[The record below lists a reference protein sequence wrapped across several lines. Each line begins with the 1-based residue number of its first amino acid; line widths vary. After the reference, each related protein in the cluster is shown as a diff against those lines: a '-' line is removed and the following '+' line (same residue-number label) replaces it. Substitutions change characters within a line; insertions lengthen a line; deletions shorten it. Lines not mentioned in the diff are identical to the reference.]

1 MTKTLISVIIWPIA
15 GIFFL
20 FGALIYTI
28 ALLLFPPYKLHG
40 LAKII
45 SRIIMLS
52 GGQWFKVKGQVPNK
66 KNGPYL
72 YLINHASLFDAFM
85 IIGGVNHYC
94 TGVGAKFQ
102 FSYPVWGFLA
112 KRYGVIPIERGKIKS
127 AIGSLSKLEL
137 AIKNGTSTMIAPE
150 GTRTLNGK
158 LGKFKKGAFHVAK
171 NTGVTIIPVALI
183 GAYNAKK
190 VTDWRIK
197 PGSLITIFGEQIPKN
212 AYANLNVEDLS
223 SLVKTKIAELLE
235 NEDLNK
241 D

>member
-1 MTKTLISVIIWPIA
+1 
-15 GIFFL
+15 
-20 FGALIYTI
+20 
-28 ALLLFPPYKLHG
+28 
-40 LAKII
+40 
-45 SRIIMLS
+45 
-52 GGQWFKVKGQVPNK
+52 
-66 KNGPYL
+66 
-72 YLINHASLFDAFM
+72 
-85 IIGGVNHYC
+85 
-94 TGVGAKFQ
+94 
-102 FSYPVWGFLA
+102 
-112 KRYGVIPIERGKIKS
+112 
-127 AIGSLSKLEL
+127 
-137 AIKNGTSTMIAPE
+137 MIAPE

-197 PGSLITIFGEQIPKN
+197 PGSLITIFGEPIPKN

-235 NEDLNK
+235 NDDLNK